1 VGKKETRLLMITTHS
16 FEGRYWQDIAIDF
29 RNRPEILALMS
40 LNGCDSPKWAGDNSH
55 IAYFGS
61 TRGAKFKFFHL
72 LSKCR
77 DAVNFGPNV
86 IQTHLFYGGIFG
98 ICIGR
103 ILRIPVVVTRHHI
116 DEHFIVGTSLHRYL
130 DRLIIRLADA
140 VIVRSSAAREW
151 LILNEKG
158 DPKKIFIVNQGFD
171 FCLLEVSQTEISRVR
186 SELNLVE
193 TDFNV
198 LCVARYSQAKGQEY
212 LLKAAS
218 LLKTKIPN
226 LRLIF
231 VGPGDSKWLE
241 DLAKEL
247 NNTQKI
253 DIFTSRNDIPACLA
267 ASDLVVHPSLVDSFS
282 QLLIEVQA
290 VGTAVVATDIAAAR
304 QQIIEGVT
312 GLIVKPKDSQELA
325 EAIFRVYKDPE
336 LRNSMGIAGF
346 QHVRKQ
352 FQVKKM
358 VDEDLM
364 VVQLVLDYK

>member
-1 VGKKETRLLMITTHS
+1 MGKKETRLLMITTHS

-40 LNGCDSPKWAGDNSH
+40 LNGCDSPKWACDNSH

-72 LSKCR
+72 LSKCT
-77 DAVNFGPNV
+77 DALNFGPNV

-98 ICIGR
+98 ICIGK

-171 FCLLEVSQTEISRVR
+171 FCLLEVSQTEITRVR
-186 SELNLVE
+186 LELNLVE

-198 LCVARYSQAKGQEY
+198 LCVARYSEAKGQEY

-304 QQIIEGVT
+304 QQIIDGVT

-336 LRNSMGIAGF
+336 LRKSMGIAGF

-358 VDEDLM
+358 VEEDLK
-364 VVQLVLDYK
+364 VVQLVLNYK